1 MLFVH
6 SSRYKSIIP
15 SAKPVRSKY
24 SREDSMH
31 IQNGGDRVL
40 IRSKN
45 HSSLWF
51 PRKSSIRNSE
61 SITKASSGQIQ
72 RLNGKKLQR
81 QATTGRRLCSNRR
94 DHWLPARVFPRSMS
108 RRQVATPTD
117 YLKEFRRGSSLR
129 FVEQRRRCPLNV
141 CLFSSSTPFM

>member
-1 MLFVH
+1 MQNLYEVNAPKKIRCI
-6 SSRYKSIIP
+6 SKMAAMVSWSRLHPLEELMILRDFPKNRNSGSIIP
-15 SAKPVRSKY
+15 KWRRLVGK
-24 SREDSMH
+24 
-31 IQNGGDRVL
+31 
-40 IRSKN
+40 IR
-45 HSSLWF
+45 
-51 PRKSSIRNSE
+51 
-61 SITKASSGQIQ
+61 
-72 RLNGKKLQR
+72 RLNGKKNYKR
-81 QATTGRRLCSNRR
+81 QGTTGRRLCSNRR

>member
-1 MLFVH
+1 MQNLYEVNAPKKIRCI
-6 SSRYKSIIP
+6 SKMAAMVSWSRFHPLEELTILRDFPKNRNSGSIIP
-15 SAKPVRSKY
+15 KWRRLVGK
-24 SREDSMH
+24 
-31 IQNGGDRVL
+31 
-40 IRSKN
+40 IR
-45 HSSLWF
+45 
-51 PRKSSIRNSE
+51 
-61 SITKASSGQIQ
+61 
-72 RLNGKKLQR
+72 RLNGKKNYKR